1 MSYYLLTN
9 KRLFINLFIYRSVFH
24 FPIDR
29 QISAFGRLEC
39 PPVNFNTYYYKFK
52 YVTHTVL
59 SGNTFRNYDGKS
71 IFIEVLH
78 IYIYDPVTIVRVST
92 PLHCC
97 NIIKRVIPPF
107 AIALSL

>member
-9 KRLFINLFIYRSVFH
+9 KRLFIYLFIYRSVSH

-59 SGNTFRNYDGKS
+59 SGNTFRNYIRIRVAVLFLE
-71 IFIEVLH
+71 IFRIFSFFLFNKLKCE
-78 IYIYDPVTIVRVST
+78 
-92 PLHCC
+92 
-97 NIIKRVIPPF
+97 IPF
-107 AIALSL
+107 

>member
-52 YVTHTVL
+52 YVTQTVFP
-59 SGNTFRNYDGKS
+59 GNTFLKLYSDLSSSAIFRNLPDFFFLS
-71 IFIEVLH
+71 I
-78 IYIYDPVTIVRVST
+78 
-92 PLHCC
+92 
-97 NIIKRVIPPF
+97 
-107 AIALSL
+107 